1 MQGSFGMEPASP
13 PSSPIR
19 GGRFP
24 GTRWCSR
31 ASRTK
36 PKLPTS
42 GLISRTSMSTV
53 ARSDNATDAGLK
65 PLEIHM
71 RRILHHELGEPA
83 RVLRVEDGPST
94 SLGPDQVRVRLSY
107 QPIHPGDLHGVT
119 GSPAFGTP
127 PTVASGA
134 RVPGF
139 EGAGVVSEV
148 GPKVDPALELKQGL
162 RVAFF
167 PASGAWSDEA
177 VVPASSVVP
186 LPDSIPDEVGA
197 QMLINTVT
205 ALTVIR
211 AAHDSLPPDAPTGV
225 VALLTGAGSA
235 VGRLTGKVLTE
246 RGVKVI
252 RLVRSEASAAKLT
265 GILPRAP
272 VFATEVAGWK
282 DRVRAVA
289 EGAKIH
295 VAIDGVGGHLLGDV
309 AGLFAERTGTV
320 INFGSLGGETSDI
333 RLFPPPSLTPKGVV
347 LGSWMQQP
355 PEQRKA
361 DIALAQRLAHEP
373 GTLFE
378 VAERYAPSRIA
389 HAVAHV
395 SQAGRTGV
403 VLIDFSRN

>member
-1 MQGSFGMEPASP
+1 
-13 PSSPIR
+13 
-19 GGRFP
+19 
-24 GTRWCSR
+24 
-31 ASRTK
+31 
-36 PKLPTS
+36 
-42 GLISRTSMSTV
+42 
-53 ARSDNATDAGLK
+53 
-65 PLEIHM
+65 M
-71 RRILHHELGEPA
+71 RRIVHHELGEPA

-94 SLGPDQVRVRLSY
+94 SLGQDQVRVRLSY
-107 QPIHPGDLHGVT
+107 APIHPGDLLGIM

-127 PTVASGA
+127 ATIASGG
-134 RVPGF
+134 RIPGF
-139 EGAGVVSEV
+139 EGAGAVSEV
-148 GPKVDPALELKQGL
+148 GAKVDPALGLKQGL

-186 LPDSIPDEVGA
+186 LPDSLPDEVGA

-205 ALTVIR
+205 ALIVIR
-211 AAHDSLPPDAPTGV
+211 AAHDSLPPDARTGV
-225 VALLTGAGSA
+225 VTLLTGAGSA
-235 VGRLTGKVLTE
+235 VGRVIGKVLTE

-252 RLVRSEASAAKLT
+252 RLVRSEVSAARLT
-265 GILPRAP
+265 SVLPGSP

-282 DRVRAVA
+282 DRVRAAA

-295 VAIDGVGGHLLGDV
+295 VAIDSVGGRLLGDV
-309 AGLFAERTGTV
+309 ADLLAERTGTV

-333 RLFPPPSLTPKGVV
+333 RLFPPRSLTLKGVV

-373 GTLFE
+373 ETLFE
-378 VAERYAPSRIA
+378 VAERYSPSRIT

-395 SQAGRTGV
+395 SQAGRAGV
-403 VLIDFSRN
+403 VLIDFSKD

>member
-1 MQGSFGMEPASP
+1 
-13 PSSPIR
+13 
-19 GGRFP
+19 
-24 GTRWCSR
+24 
-31 ASRTK
+31 
-36 PKLPTS
+36 
-42 GLISRTSMSTV
+42 
-53 ARSDNATDAGLK
+53 
-65 PLEIHM
+65 
-71 RRILHHELGEPA
+71 
-83 RVLRVEDGPST
+83 
-94 SLGPDQVRVRLSY
+94 
-107 QPIHPGDLHGVT
+107 
-119 GSPAFGTP
+119 
-127 PTVASGA
+127 
-134 RVPGF
+134 
-139 EGAGVVSEV
+139 
-148 GPKVDPALELKQGL
+148 LKQGL

-177 VVPASSVVP
+177 AVPASSVVP

-211 AAHDSLPPDAPTGV
+211 AAHDSLPPDARTTGV

-235 VGRLTGKVLTE
+235 VGRLIGKVLTE

-265 GILPRAP
+265 GILPGSP

-282 DRVRAVA
+282 DRVRAAA

-295 VAIDGVGGHLLGDV
+295 VAIDSVGGRLLGDV
-309 AGLFAERTGTV
+309 ADMLAERTGTV

-333 RLFPPPSLTPKGVV
+333 RLFAPRSLTLKGVV

-395 SQAGRTGV
+395 SQAGRAGV